1 MEILLFHAHDTT
13 IIIHMHINIIDH
25 DHGNKILSTISV
37 FVSCLGFSMFKTY
50 FFQTHH
56 MLPLY
61 MARVFIFNRN
71 GSTWWYTHII
81 KKHLDRLSLIWEIY
95 ALTNIGIMVLVT
107 KPIFFSFALGI
118 KMGMCFPL
126 HTQIIFCK
134 QLPLPFQPNH
144 KVF

>member
-1 MEILLFHAHDTT
+1 LEILLFHAHDTT

-95 ALTNIGIMVLVT
+95 DGLSHQTNL
-107 KPIFFSFALGI
+107 FFFCSRHQNR
-118 KMGMCFPL
+118 MCFPL
-126 HTQIIFCK
+126 PTKIIFCK
-134 QLPLPFQPNH
+134 QLPLSFQPNH